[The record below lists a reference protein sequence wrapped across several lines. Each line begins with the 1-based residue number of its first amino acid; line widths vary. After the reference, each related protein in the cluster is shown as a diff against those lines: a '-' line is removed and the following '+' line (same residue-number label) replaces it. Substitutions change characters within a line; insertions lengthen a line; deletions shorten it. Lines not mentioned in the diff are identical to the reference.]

1 MSLFRCELFREFNK
15 SLINPSMSFATYQIR
30 AAHVFKHI
38 FISQR
43 HTSTISRAQVV
54 YLCYLVESGFTD
66 RFKVRQTMIPGLS
79 WELSWQYLKNL
90 ERIGYA
96 VKSGRY
102 WTITPAA
109 RDYYRQFMQEFNRV
123 MNEPLKW
130 R

>member
-1 MSLFRCELFREFNK
+1 MNWHNS
-15 SLINPSMSFATYQIR
+15 QIHH
-30 AAHVFKHI
+30 AHVFRRV

-43 HTSTISRAQVV
+43 HSSPITRAQVIFLSFLIDSV
-54 YLCYLVESGFTD
+54 LPPSFTC
-66 RFKVRQTMIPGLS
+66 RSVLIPGMS
-79 WELSWQYLKNL
+79 FELCNQYLHKL

-102 WTITPAA
+102 WTITPAG
-109 RDYYRQFMQEFNRV
+109 RDYYRLFMQEFNRV